1 MVNRRLMI
9 HSNNETFELWWMT
22 LLCDRSI
29 VNGQRSKVKG
39 QRSKVKVQRLKVNR
53 RFMIHSNNETFD
65 LWQLTWCQRSIVNA
79 QRSQVKGQR
88 SKVKGK
94 RSKVK
99 GQSSKVKAWSQSSKT
114 FSYDFFNMRP
124 MTSQITLES
133 CAETADQLF
142 ECILRNK
149 WESCGCLIFGHNF
162 VTIDDD
168 KRRCITSQVWTSF
181 VIWVYHK
188 SSMTVWAGRVWFSA
202 ITSSIWSYD
211 VTNSSEVSAATAD
224 QHALFKPDD
233 RVGTGDEFVF
243 CS

>member
-1 MVNRRLMI
+1 MDLWYTQI
-9 HSNNETFELWWMT
+9 TKLLTFDNWPW
-22 LLCDRSI
+22 CHRSI
-29 VNGQRSKVKG
+29 LKG
-39 QRSKVKVQRLKVNR
+39 QRSKVNRRRSKVNH

-65 LWQLTWCQRSIVNA
+65 LWRLTLWCQRSKA
-79 QRSQVKGQR
+79 KGQRSKANRQR

-149 WESCGCLIFGHNF
+149 WESCG
-162 VTIDDD
+162 
-168 KRRCITSQVWTSF
+168 
-181 VIWVYHK
+181 
-188 SSMTVWAGRVWFSA
+188 VWFLV
-202 ITSSIWSYD
+202 ITSSLLMM
-211 VTNSSEVSAATAD
+211 TNAVVLLVKCEQVL
-224 QHALFKPDD
+224 LFECIINRRWPC
-233 RVGTGDEFVF
+233 GLDEFDF
-243 CS
+243 RP

>member
-88 SKVKGK
+88 SKVK
-94 RSKVK
+94 
-99 GQSSKVKAWSQSSKT
+99 AQSSKT
-114 FSYDFFNMRP
+114 FSYDFFNMTP

-142 ECILRNK
+142 EGIRNK
-149 WESCGCLIFGHNF
+149 WESCGDWDVFDF
-162 VTIDDD
+162 
-168 KRRCITSQVWTSF
+168 
-181 VIWVYHK
+181 
-188 SSMTVWAGRVWFSA
+188 
-202 ITSSIWSYD
+202 WS
-211 VTNSSEVSAATAD
+211 
-224 QHALFKPDD
+224 
-233 RVGTGDEFVF
+233 
-243 CS
+243 